1 MFTKKTLLSTSLA
14 AVLSLGLAFSASAKT
29 TLKLNHNN
37 DKTHP
42 VHISMQKMADEVKEL
57 TNGEVVIRV
66 YPNSQLGTQRE
77 SIELLQAGSLDMAKS
92 NASEMESF
100 EPTYGAFNIPY
111 LFQNVDHY
119 YTALKD
125 PEVGQKI
132 LEASKGKGFLGLTYY
147 DGGAR
152 SFYANKEIKTPADL
166 KGLKVRVQPSPSAV
180 KMMELL
186 GGSATPLA
194 YGELYTALQQKVV
207 DAAENNETALT
218 LARHGEVSKIFSQDE
233 HTMIPDVLL
242 ISEKT
247 WAKLTPEQQKAIKTA
262 ADNSMMSHK
271 DLWAKMIEEEKKK
284 AQEQMGVKFITVEK
298 QPFIDATKPMKDEAK
313 ANPVI
318 GSLVEKIDAL
328 APTAK

>member
-14 AVLSLGLAFSASAKT
+14 TVLSLGLAFSASAKT

-111 LFQNVDHY
+111 LFHNVDHY

-132 LEASKGKGFLGLTYY
+132 LEASQGKGFLGLTYY

-152 SFYANKEIKTPADL
+152 SFYANKEIRTPADL

-262 ADNSMMSHK
+262 ANNSMMSHK

-313 ANPVI
+313 ANPAI
-318 GSLVEKIDAL
+318 GSLVEKIDTL

>member
-14 AVLSLGLAFSASAKT
+14 AVLSLGLAVSASAKT

-100 EPTYGAFNIPY
+100 EPSYGAFNIPY
-111 LFQNVDHY
+111 LFHNVDHY
-119 YTALKD
+119 YAALKD
-125 PEVGQKI
+125 PDVGQKI
-132 LEASKGKGFLGLTYY
+132 LDASKGKGFLGLTYY

-152 SFYANKEIKTPADL
+152 SFYANKVIKTPEDL

-180 KMMELL
+180 RMMELL

-247 WAKLTPEQQKAIKTA
+247 WAKLTPEQQQAVKKA

-271 DLWAKMIEEEKKK
+271 DLWAKMIAEEKEK
-284 AQEQMGVKFITVEK
+284 AKAQMGVEFVTVEK

-318 GSLVEKIDAL
+318 GSLVEKIDSL
-328 APTAK
+328 APAAK

>member
-14 AVLSLGLAFSASAKT
+14 TVLSLGLAFSASAKT

-100 EPTYGAFNIPY
+100 EPSYGAFNIPY
-111 LFQNVDHY
+111 LFHNVDHY

-125 PEVGQKI
+125 SEVGQKI
-132 LEASKGKGFLGLTYY
+132 LEASQGKGFLGLTYY

-152 SFYANKEIKTPADL
+152 SFYANKEIRTPADL

-262 ADNSMMSHK
+262 ANNSMMSHK

-313 ANPVI
+313 ANPAI

>member
-1 MFTKKTLLSTSLA
+1 MLTKKTLLSASLA
-14 AVLSLGLAFSASAKT
+14 TALSLGLAFSASART

-111 LFQNVDHY
+111 LFHNVDHY

-152 SFYANKEIKTPADL
+152 SFYANKEIRTPADL

-247 WAKLTPEQQKAIKTA
+247 WAKLTPEQQKAIKIA

-318 GSLVEKIDAL
+318 GGLIEKIDAL

>member
-14 AVLSLGLAFSASAKT
+14 TVLSLGLAFSASAKT

-111 LFQNVDHY
+111 LFHNVDHY

-132 LEASKGKGFLGLTYY
+132 LEASQGKGFLGLTYY

-152 SFYANKEIKTPADL
+152 SFYANKEIRTPADL

-262 ADNSMMSHK
+262 ANNSMMSHK

-313 ANPVI
+313 ANPAI

>member
-14 AVLSLGLAFSASAKT
+14 TVLSLGLAFSASAKT

-100 EPTYGAFNIPY
+100 EPSYGAFNIPY
-111 LFQNVDHY
+111 LFHNVDHY

-125 PEVGQKI
+125 SEVGQKI
-132 LEASKGKGFLGLTYY
+132 LDASKGKGFLGLTYY

-152 SFYANKEIKTPADL
+152 SFYANKEIRTPADL

-180 KMMELL
+180 KMIELL

-313 ANPVI
+313 ANPAI
-318 GSLVEKIDAL
+318 GSLVEKIDTL

>member
-1 MFTKKTLLSTSLA
+1 MFAKKTILSISLG
-14 AVLSLGLAFSASAKT
+14 AVLSLGVVFSVAAKI

-42 VHISMQKMADEVKEL
+42 VHISMQHMADEVKKL

-77 SIELLQAGSLDMAKS
+77 SVELLQSGSLDMAKS
-92 NASEMESF
+92 NASEMEAF

-111 LFQNVDHY
+111 LFRNSEHY
-119 YTALKD
+119 YATLKD

-132 LEASKGKGFLGLTYY
+132 LEASKGKGFIGLTYY

-152 SFYANKEIKTPADL
+152 SFYAGKPIKTPADL

-180 KMMELL
+180 RMMELL
-186 GGSATPLA
+186 GANATPLA

-218 LARHGEVSKIFSQDE
+218 LARHGEVAKFFSLDE

-247 WAKLTPEQQKAIKTA
+247 WAKLTPEQQQVLKTA
-262 ADNSMMSHK
+262 ADNSMIFHK
-271 DLWAKMIEEEKKK
+271 DLWIKMIKEEKEK
-284 AQEQMGVKFITVEK
+284 AIAEMGVEFVTVEK
-298 QPFIDATKPMKDEAK
+298 QPFIDATKAMHDEAK
-313 ANPVI
+313 DNPVI
-318 GSLVEKIDAL
+318 GGFIEKIDTL
-328 APTAK
+328 APAQ

>member
-57 TNGEVVIRV
+57 TKGEIVIRV
-66 YPNSQLGTQRE
+66 YPNSQLGSQRE

-92 NASEMESF
+92 NASEMEAF
-100 EPTYGAFNIPY
+100 ESTYGAFNIPY
-111 LFQNVDHY
+111 LFRNVEHY
-119 YTALKD
+119 YAALKD
-125 PEVGQKI
+125 PEIGQKI
-132 LEASKGKGFLGLTYY
+132 LDASKGKGFLGLTYY

-152 SFYANKEIKTPADL
+152 SFYANKAIKSPEDL
-166 KGLKVRVQPSPSAV
+166 KGLKIRVQPSPSAV
-180 KMMELL
+180 RMMELL

-207 DAAENNETALT
+207 DGAENNPTALT
-218 LARHGEVSKIFSQDE
+218 LVRHGEVAKIFSEDE

-247 WAKLTPEQQKAIKTA
+247 WAKLTPEQQEIIKKA
-262 ADNSMMSHK
+262 ADNSMMYHK
-271 DLWAKMIEEEKKK
+271 DLWVKMIEEEKQK
-284 AQEQMGVKFITVEK
+284 AKEQMGVEFISVDK
-298 QPFIDATKPMKDEAK
+298 QPFIDATKSMKDEAK

-318 GSLVEKIDAL
+318 GALVEKIDSLSPAQ
-328 APTAK
+328 

>member
-14 AVLSLGLAFSASAKT
+14 TVLSLGLAFSASAKT

-100 EPTYGAFNIPY
+100 EPSYGAFNIPY
-111 LFQNVDHY
+111 LFHNVDHY

-125 PEVGQKI
+125 SEVGQKI
-132 LEASKGKGFLGLTYY
+132 LDASKGKGFLGLTYY

-152 SFYANKEIKTPADL
+152 SFYANKEIRTPADL

-180 KMMELL
+180 KMIELL

-247 WAKLTPEQQKAIKTA
+247 WAKLTSEQQKAIKTA

-313 ANPVI
+313 ANPAI
-318 GSLVEKIDAL
+318 GSLVEKIDTL

>member
-14 AVLSLGLAFSASAKT
+14 TVLSLGLAFSASAKT

-57 TNGEVVIRV
+57 TNGEIVIRI

-100 EPTYGAFNIPY
+100 EPSYGAFNIPY
-111 LFQNVDHY
+111 LFHNVDHY
-119 YTALKD
+119 YAALKD
-125 PEVGQKI
+125 SEVGQKI

-152 SFYANKEIKTPADL
+152 SFYANKEIRTPADL

-218 LARHGEVSKIFSQDE
+218 LARHGEVSKVFSQDE

-298 QPFIDATKPMKDEAK
+298 QPFIDATKPMKDEVK
-313 ANPVI
+313 SDPVI